1 MEEIKMSKKE
11 IQSANCLAVEVGT
24 NTPKHGDAGHG
35 GITIL
40 QLEDNGGTTWTLKCK
55 DVNGKEIKIENPKQI
70 TIELHGD
77 SEAMTFLECLEFA
90 VASLHNKYLKQ
101 LFHAYV
107 AE

>member
-1 MEEIKMSKKE
+1 MEEVKMSKKE

-24 NTPKHGDAGHG
+24 NTPKGGDS

-55 DVNGKEIKIENPKQI
+55 DVNGKETKIENPKQI
-70 TIELHGD
+70 TIELYGG
-77 SEAMTFLECLEFA
+77 SEAVTFLECLEFA

-101 LFHAYV
+101 LFPAYV
-107 AE
+107 AK